1 MYLLAGV
8 VGAVAAG
15 VGYFMGRESE
25 RSHVT
30 ARPFMWYDEQVPNYT
45 DTDTVC
51 AICLDELS
59 PSKVFTMQTQIM
71 KADFNKWLQ
80 IQKTCPK

>member
-1 MYLLAGV
+1 MSQKKESSGSNTGMYLLAGV

-30 ARPFMWYDEQVPNYT
+30 ARPHSCVVEQVPNYT

-59 PSKVFTMQTQIM
+59 PSKVSPC
-71 KADFNKWLQ
+71 KHKS
-80 IQKTCPK
+80 